1 MNLIQYLCT
10 GEVLL
15 TLFFLGK
22 KSPWEAQIFSKCP
35 NACQKGT
42 CSTAAD
48 LGSVL
53 VSIVV

>member
-22 KSPWEAQIFSKCP
+22 KSPWEAQIFSECVMP
-35 NACQKGT
+35 VRRGPVALLLIWAVC
-42 CSTAAD
+42 
-48 LGSVL
+48 
-53 VSIVV
+53 